1 MSQNV
6 TAKQMALESGQD
18 PIAVVA
24 TVETVPAEAVAV
36 ESYADRLMDELFEG
50 VDQSFEKSG
59 GLPTEPVQPET
70 ITLKSISVPQIVLS
84 QLAQPQQPAEKDV
97 KAIARQV
104 ALETTQKQQSKQSF
118 DKILLGAAFGSLIL
132 VLGLWLASRSGLVRL
147 PTATPATSTP
157 AEAGKT
163 APDTQ
168 FVEYVQRSL
177 EAIEQ
182 KKAPQANPQ
191 LPVVP
196 GVAPPGTLPSI
207 QISGS
212 PPATAGLSTAVNRIA
227 DALEQAAAQPGVP
240 ALPAQVVIIPPAPVP
255 APAPVLVPVPVPF
268 PVSAPAPAPAPVP
281 APAPASVP
289 APAPAVAAPQT
300 ATVSPSPTAPAS
312 GRAIAS
318 AGRATQTPVATS
330 PSPSPSPSESPQSKI
345 LARETEPAAAPAAAP
360 APAAQPAA
368 PQTQPAPPATKST
381 QTSAHTLVGV
391 LELGDR
397 SAALFEVDGV
407 ARRIYVGESIGASG
421 WTLAEIKNQ
430 EAVIRKGGDVRS
442 VFVGQKF

>member
-1 MSQNV
+1 MSQKV
-6 TAKQMALESGQD
+6 IAKQMSLESASD
-18 PIAVVA
+18 PIAVKA

-50 VDQSFEKSG
+50 VDRAFDGSG
-59 GLPTEPVQPET
+59 PQPAEPMAPEFVA
-70 ITLKSISVPQIVLS
+70 LKSISVPQIVLS
-84 QLAQPQQPAEKDV
+84 PLAPEPQRGEKDV
-97 KAIARQV
+97 EAIARQV
-104 ALETTQKQQSKQSF
+104 ALETTKKQQSKQSF
-118 DKILLGAAFGSLIL
+118 DRILLGAACGSLLL
-132 VLGLWLASRSGLVRL
+132 VLGLWLASRSGLLRL
-147 PTATPATSTP
+147 RAAPAPETPAASAP
-157 AEAGKT
+157 T

-182 KKAPQANPQ
+182 KKAPQPNPQ
-191 LPVVP
+191 LAGVP

-207 QISGS
+207 SISGA

-227 DALEQAAAQPGVP
+227 DALEQAGAQPGAP
-240 ALPAQVVIIPPAPVP
+240 APQIVVIPPPAQVTVAPGAPVAG
-255 APAPVLVPVPVPF
+255 APGAPV
-268 PVSAPAPAPAPVP
+268 AGA
-281 APAPASVP
+281 
-289 APAPAVAAPQT
+289 QT
-300 ATVSPSPTAPAS
+300 AAVSPSPTARAS
-312 GRAIAS
+312 GRAIAA
-318 AGRATQTPVATS
+318 AGTRDPLAA
-330 PSPSPSPSESPQSKI
+330 SPSPSESPQPKI
-345 LARETEPAAAPAAAP
+345 LARETEPAPAPSAQQSAP
-360 APAAQPAA
+360 APEQSAPAVSSA
-368 PQTQPAPPATKST
+368 P
-381 QTSAHTLVGV
+381 TSAHTLVGI

>member
-1 MSQNV
+1 MPQKV
-6 TAKQMALESGQD
+6 IAKQMSLESASD
-18 PIAVVA
+18 PIAVKA

-50 VDQSFEKSG
+50 VDRAFEGSG
-59 GLPTEPVQPET
+59 AQPAEPMAPEFVA
-70 ITLKSISVPQIVLS
+70 LKSISVPQIVLS
-84 QLAQPQQPAEKDV
+84 PLAPEPQRGEKDV
-97 KAIARQV
+97 EAIARQV
-104 ALETTQKQQSKQSF
+104 ALQTTKKQQSKQSF
-118 DKILLGAAFGSLIL
+118 DRILLGAACGSLLL
-132 VLGLWLASRSGLVRL
+132 VLGLWLASRSGLLRL
-147 PTATPATSTP
+147 RAAPAPETPAASAP
-157 AEAGKT
+157 T

-182 KKAPQANPQ
+182 KKPPQPNPQ
-191 LPVVP
+191 LAGVP

-207 QISGS
+207 SISGA

-227 DALEQAAAQPGVP
+227 DALEQAGAQPG
-240 ALPAQVVIIPPAPVP
+240 
-255 APAPVLVPVPVPF
+255 APAPQVVLIPPPAQGTV
-268 PVSAPAPAPAPVP
+268 APAAPVAG
-281 APAPASVP
+281 AP
-289 APAPAVAAPQT
+289 AAPQT
-300 ATVSPSPTAPAS
+300 GSVSPSPTASAS
-312 GRAIAS
+312 GRAIAA
-318 AGRATQTPVATS
+318 AGTRTPLAAS
-330 PSPSPSPSESPQSKI
+330 PNPSESPQPKI
-345 LARETEPAAAPAAAP
+345 LARETEPAPAPSAEQSAP
-360 APAAQPAA
+360 APEQSAPAVSSA
-368 PQTQPAPPATKST
+368 P
-381 QTSAHTLVGV
+381 TSAHTLVGI

>member
-1 MSQNV
+1 MSQKV
-6 TAKQMALESGQD
+6 IAKQMSLESASD
-18 PIAVVA
+18 PIAVKA

-50 VDQSFEKSG
+50 VDRAFDGSG
-59 GLPTEPVQPET
+59 GQPAEPMAPEFVA
-70 ITLKSISVPQIVLS
+70 LKSISVPQIVLS
-84 QLAQPQQPAEKDV
+84 PLAPEPQRGEKDV
-97 KAIARQV
+97 EAIARQV
-104 ALETTQKQQSKQSF
+104 ALETTKKQQSKQSF
-118 DKILLGAAFGSLIL
+118 DRILLGAACGSLLL
-132 VLGLWLASRSGLVRL
+132 VMGLWLASRSGLVRL
-147 PTATPATSTP
+147 RAAPAPETPAASAP
-157 AEAGKT
+157 T

-182 KKAPQANPQ
+182 KKPPQPNPQ
-191 LPVVP
+191 LAGVP

-207 QISGS
+207 SISGA

-227 DALEQAAAQPGVP
+227 DALEQAGAQPGAP
-240 ALPAQVVIIPPAPVP
+240 APQIVVIPPPAQVTVAPAAQVAGVP
-255 APAPVLVPVPVPF
+255 AAP
-268 PVSAPAPAPAPVP
+268 
-281 APAPASVP
+281 
-289 APAPAVAAPQT
+289 AAPQT
-300 ATVSPSPTAPAS
+300 AAVSPSPTAPAS
-312 GRAIAS
+312 GRAIAA
-318 AGRATQTPVATS
+318 AGTRTPLAAS
-330 PSPSPSPSESPQSKI
+330 PSASESPQPKI
-345 LARETEPAAAPAAAP
+345 SARETEAAP
-360 APAAQPAA
+360 APSAQQSA
-368 PQTQPAPPATKST
+368 PAPEQSAPAVST
-381 QTSAHTLVGV
+381 APTSAHTLVGI

>member
-6 TAKQMALESGQD
+6 TTKQMALESGQE
-18 PIAVVA
+18 PITVVA
-24 TVETVPAEAVAV
+24 TVETVLAEAVAV

-50 VDQSFEKSG
+50 VDQAFEKSG
-59 GLPTEPVQPET
+59 GLPTEPMQPET

-84 QLAQPQQPAEKDV
+84 QLAQPRQPAEKDI

-147 PTATPATSTP
+147 STTTPTASTSAKT
-157 AEAGKT
+157 GKT
-163 APDTQ
+163 VPDTQ

-207 QISGS
+207 SISGS
-212 PPATAGLSTAVNRIA
+212 PPVTAGLSTAVNRIA
-227 DALEQAAAQPGVP
+227 DALEQVAMQPGAP
-240 ALPAQVVIIPPAPVP
+240 ALPAQVIIIPPAPVP
-255 APAPVLVPVPVPF
+255 APAPVLIPFPVPV
-268 PVSAPAPAPAPVP
+268 PAPAPVP
-281 APAPASVP
+281 ASATV
-289 APAPAVAAPQT
+289 APQT
-300 ATVSPSPTAPAS
+300 VTVSPSPTAPAS

-330 PSPSPSPSESPQSKI
+330 PSPSESPQPKI
-345 LARETEPAAAPAAAP
+345 LAREIEPAAAPAVTP
-360 APAAQPAA
+360 APAAQQAT
-368 PQTQPAPPATKST
+368 PQPQSAPPTTST
-381 QTSAHTLVGV
+381 AQTSAHTLVGI

>member
-24 TVETVPAEAVAV
+24 TVETMPAEAVAV

-50 VDQSFEKSG
+50 VDRSFEKSG

-70 ITLKSISVPQIVLS
+70 ITLKSISVPPIVLS
-84 QLAQPQQPAEKDV
+84 QLAQPQQPAEKDI

-118 DKILLGAAFGSLIL
+118 DKILLGAAFGSLML

-147 PTATPATSTP
+147 PTATPAASTP

-212 PPATAGLSTAVNRIA
+212 PPVTAGLSTAVNRIA
-227 DALEQAAAQPGVP
+227 DALEQVAAQPGTP
-240 ALPAQVVIIPPAPVP
+240 PLPAQVVIIPPAPVP
-255 APAPVLVPVPVPF
+255 APAPVLVPVPVPV
-268 PVSAPAPAPAPVP
+268 PVPAPAPAPVLVPIP
-281 APAPASVP
+281 APA
-289 APAPAVAAPQT
+289 AVVPQT
-300 ATVSPSPTAPAS
+300 ATVSPSPAAPAS

-330 PSPSPSPSESPQSKI
+330 PSPSSSPSKSPQPKI
-345 LARETEPAAAPAAAP
+345 LARETEPA
-360 APAAQPAA
+360 
-368 PQTQPAPPATKST
+368 
-381 QTSAHTLVGV
+381 
-391 LELGDR
+391 
-397 SAALFEVDGV
+397 
-407 ARRIYVGESIGASG
+407 
-421 WTLAEIKNQ
+421 
-430 EAVIRKGGDVRS
+430 
-442 VFVGQKF
+442 

>member
-1 MSQNV
+1 MPQKV
-6 TAKQMALESGQD
+6 IAKQMSLESASD
-18 PIAVVA
+18 PIAVKA

-50 VDQSFEKSG
+50 VDRAFDGSG
-59 GLPTEPVQPET
+59 PQPAEPMAPEFVA
-70 ITLKSISVPQIVLS
+70 LKSISVPQIVLS
-84 QLAQPQQPAEKDV
+84 PLAPEPQRGEKDV
-97 KAIARQV
+97 EAIARQV
-104 ALETTQKQQSKQSF
+104 ALETTKKQQSKQSF
-118 DKILLGAAFGSLIL
+118 DRILLGAACGSLLL
-132 VLGLWLASRSGLVRL
+132 VMGLWLASRSGLVRL
-147 PTATPATSTP
+147 PAAPAPETPAAS
-157 AEAGKT
+157 GVT

-182 KKAPQANPQ
+182 KKPPQPNPQ
-191 LPVVP
+191 LAGVP

-207 QISGS
+207 SISGA

-227 DALEQAAAQPGVP
+227 DALEQAGAQPGAP
-240 ALPAQVVIIPPAPVP
+240 APQVVVIPPPAQVTVAPAAPVAGTP
-255 APAPVLVPVPVPF
+255 ADP
-268 PVSAPAPAPAPVP
+268 
-281 APAPASVP
+281 
-289 APAPAVAAPQT
+289 AAPQT
-300 ATVSPSPTAPAS
+300 AAVSPSPTAPAS
-312 GRAIAS
+312 GRAIA
-318 AGRATQTPVATS
+318 AAS
-330 PSPSPSPSESPQSKI
+330 PRDPLAASPTPSESPQPKI
-345 LARETEPAAAPAAAP
+345 LARETEPAPAPSAEQSAP
-360 APAAQPAA
+360 APEQSAPAVSSA
-368 PQTQPAPPATKST
+368 P
-381 QTSAHTLVGV
+381 TSAHTLVGI